1 MKHSISFTERA
12 RFFDFRGPLCAQNI
26 MRLQNNLTLISYS
39 NKSYNLIAD
48 INCQGVCLNYLPDRG
63 NLAIRRDRVAP
74 AEELSPH
81 VVGRVILFCR
91 AGLGSGVDRT
101 AR

>member
-1 MKHSISFTERA
+1 MKHLISFTEQA
-12 RFFDFRGPLCAQNI
+12 RFLNFQGPLYVQNI
-26 MRLQNNLTLISYS
+26 MRLQNNLTLIYYS
-39 NKSYNLIAD
+39 NKRYHLTAD
-48 INCQGVCLNYLPDRG
+48 TNCQSVCLNYLPDRG
-63 NLAIRRDRVAP
+63 NLAVRRDRVAP

>member
-1 MKHSISFTERA
+1 MKHLIPFTKRA
-12 RFFDFRGPLCAQNI
+12 QFFGFRGSLSAQNVI
-26 MRLQNNLTLISYS
+26 RLQNNLTLISYS
-39 NKSYNLIAD
+39 NKRYHLTAD
-48 INCQGVCLNYLPDRG
+48 TNCQSVCLNYLPDRG
-63 NLAIRRDRVAP
+63 NLAVRRDRVAP